1 MSRSTLDTLI
11 ADGRTNAIASWLLVI
26 AIAGIGLSEL
36 LLGEVLWTTFAA
48 TLLVLALL
56 PSIAFRSPLV
66 MLPWEVLLLAALPI
80 LGMALDAA
88 GLTGHFASY
97 LSVAAIALVLAVELQ
112 MFTTVRMTPGFAV
125 IFVVVSTLSAAA
137 LWALLRWSIG
147 GLLDTPFTGTHDE
160 IMWEFV
166 YSAVAG
172 LGSGI
177 VFEIYFRRFGRIDQ
191 TYSATPVSAPPPSQS
206 DTDHSRVPSRRD
218 DGARTPPPETES
230 ELESDRQSDSAPDPA
245 APDPELNT
253 DPDSDPDI
261 DPDSDSNQD
270 ETKDHHDHV

>member
-66 MLPWEVLLLAALPI
+66 MLPWEVLLLAALPM
-80 LGMALDAA
+80 LGMALDAT

-125 IFVVVSTLSAAA
+125 IFVIVSTLSAAA

-177 VFEIYFRRFGRIDQ
+177 VFEVYFRRLGRLDQ
-191 TYSATPVSAPPPSQS
+191 SYSIPSAATPPNSRSDPGTPSSPSSVSGRDDPKTASPTSEAESEPTHTDESDPKPGPDSTSPPPSEPAP
-206 DTDHSRVPSRRD
+206 RV
-218 DGARTPPPETES
+218 
-230 ELESDRQSDSAPDPA
+230 ESD
-245 APDPELNT
+245 PEAE
-253 DPDSDPDI
+253 
-261 DPDSDSNQD
+261 D
-270 ETKDHHDHV
+270 EDHRDHV